1 MHLEARLIERV
12 GDHAVDMGERV
23 GFLVAGVFREFTDAS
38 HDMVVDR
45 WEPPGLDAGEMC

>member
-45 WEPPGLDAGEMC
+45 WEPPRLGAGEMC